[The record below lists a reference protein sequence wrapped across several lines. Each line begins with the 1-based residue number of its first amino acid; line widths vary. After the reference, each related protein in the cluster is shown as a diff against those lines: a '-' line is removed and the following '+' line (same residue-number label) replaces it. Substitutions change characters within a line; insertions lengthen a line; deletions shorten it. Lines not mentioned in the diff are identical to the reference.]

1 MHPNII
7 YGNIFSEDVSD
18 LTWNYLMNIAF
29 RIMVLAPALLFTTTP
44 SCMVSAAWIESGVSL
59 FKIPVRPTPYR
70 VQDPIP
76 EQRIS
81 LRGRVTWAQSFL
93 EERLRI
99 KLDNDSPKFLV
110 LITKDGKIF
119 PLLKDARG
127 RAFYQDKRLREREV
141 ELNLR
146 TWTGIPFVK
155 VLNVYTIKKGTRY
168 HVDYWCDVCAIRTF
182 DIQLCPCCQDIFGP
196 MRLREEPLP

>member
-1 MHPNII
+1 
-7 YGNIFSEDVSD
+7 
-18 LTWNYLMNIAF
+18 MNIAF
-29 RIMVLAPALLFTTTP
+29 RIMVLTLALLFTILP
-44 SCMVSAAWIESGVSL
+44 SRMVSAAWIHSGPSL
-59 FKIPVRPTPYR
+59 LKTPVRPTAHR
-70 VQDPIP
+70 AQDSIP

-81 LRGRVTWAQSFL
+81 LRGRVTWVQSFL

-99 KLDNDSPKFLV
+99 KLDEDSPKFLA

-155 VLNVYTIKKGTRY
+155 VLNVYTLKKGTRY